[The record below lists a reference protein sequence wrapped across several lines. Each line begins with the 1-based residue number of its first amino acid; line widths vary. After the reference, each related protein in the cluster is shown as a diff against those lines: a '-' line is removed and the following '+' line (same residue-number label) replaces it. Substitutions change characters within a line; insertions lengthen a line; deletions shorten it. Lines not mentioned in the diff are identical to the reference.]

1 MGYYLDKT
9 NINYT
14 WNKCYE
20 KCETCNYNGNDTN
33 MNCLSCKSKLI
44 SKTMKQSIF
53 FKLSSNNNCIQIC
66 PDNTFMTSEKD
77 CVTSCPIGTF
87 KYSLNNTCLHTCPNG
102 ISKSNNECIF
112 KTFSQSTT
120 LDDFKT
126 QIMSNISAFV
136 NSSKVINGSNF
147 LAVILSS
154 DNMNPEEQIKN
165 GISAID
171 LGNCTEVLKEHF
183 NISKEENLIII
194 NMESKKDENK
204 KNESSV
210 NDKSFNL
217 GKNIQLEIY
226 DFSGRKL
233 DLSVCKED
241 IKVMKYIGDVEEL
254 NIESAMSLADRGV
267 DVFNAQDAFF
277 NDICHPFDNADG
289 IDIIIDDRRSD
300 IYQNATFCED
310 GCTYTGMNY
319 DLMVANCI
327 CDSSILQ
334 IETKNETD
342 NGEKEISETLNFETV
357 TKSFISNLFDFN
369 IDVIYCYNLVI
380 NTKILMKNIGFYC
393 LFGMFVLQIIF
404 FIIYKVK
411 KLTSL
416 RYFMLI
422 FDNKKD
428 NTNKSNSNTI
438 NNINKS
444 VKKIIKASPPKNNNS
459 IITSLNDLEKSNK
472 SLKHVKIKPK
482 LQEKKRKLK
491 LDLKSNEE
499 LVSKTK
505 DKNNLSHSKKKMFS
519 EFEEDLWDDFESD
532 IQSNL
537 NFPKISKRKKE
548 QDREILFPQNFGPTI
563 NIQNPILNINN
574 KHKKIKSILK
584 KKTNLIGPRERELE
598 NSKKKQR
605 AIIIDNKEDND
616 KIYNIKSTQHLPLQ
630 RIFTNKSGQS
640 ILKNINRMETI
651 GDKSEDKK
659 TNKNKDDDIIQLSKT
674 DADLQDMD
682 YEEAIIY
689 DKRTYL
695 RMYWAFLV
703 DTQIILGTFCTDNYL
718 NLMVIKLSFFICTFQ
733 ISFFLNA
740 FFYSDEYISDA
751 YHNDGVLDFVS
762 GLPKSIYSFIATLI
776 TTNLLKMLSNS
787 KSELMKVIREKCK
800 YNNYVRIINVKLNKL
815 RKKLIVYFILVFL
828 LESFFLYYVTAFCAV
843 YRYSQKY
850 WFYGCL
856 ESFAMDS
863 LVALLVC
870 IVLAFFRYISIKK
883 HKKYFYILANIIGI
897 FL

>member
-1 MGYYLDKT
+1 M
-9 NINYT
+9 
-14 WNKCYE
+14 
-20 KCETCNYNGNDTN
+20 
-33 MNCLSCKSKLI
+33 
-44 SKTMKQSIF
+44 
-53 FKLSSNNNCIQIC
+53 
-66 PDNTFMTSEKD
+66 
-77 CVTSCPIGTF
+77 
-87 KYSLNNTCLHTCPNG
+87 CPNG
-102 ISKSNNECIF
+102 YEISKSNNECIF

-120 LDDFKT
+120 LDDFKS
-126 QIMSNISAFV
+126 QIISNISAFV
-136 NSSKVINGSNF
+136 NSSKVFNGSNF
-147 LAVILSS
+147 LAVVLSS

-171 LGNCTEVLKEHF
+171 LGNCIEILKEYY

-194 NMESKKDENK
+194 NMESKTVESN
-204 KNESSV
+204 KNESNN

-217 GKNIQLEIY
+217 GKNIQLEVY
-226 DFSGRKL
+226 DFSERKL

-241 IKVMKYIGDVEEL
+241 IKVMKYIGDVKEL
-254 NIESAMSLADRGV
+254 NIESAMSLADKGV
-267 DVFNAQDAFF
+267 DVFNAKDAFF
-277 NDICHPFDNADG
+277 NDICHPFENADG
-289 IDIIIDDRRSD
+289 IDIIINDRRSD

-327 CDSSILQ
+327 CNSKILQ
-334 IETKNETD
+334 IETKNQTD
-342 NGEKEISETLNFETV
+342 NEEKEISETLNFETV

-369 IDVIYCYNLVI
+369 IEVIYCYNLVI
-380 NTKILMKNIGFYC
+380 NTKILVKNIGFYC
-393 LFGMFVLQIIF
+393 LFGMFILQFIF
-404 FIIYKVK
+404 FIIYKIK

-422 FDNKKD
+422 FEDKKES
-428 NTNKSNSNTI
+428 TNKSNSYTI
-438 NNINKS
+438 NNINRS

-459 IITSLNDLEKSNK
+459 IITSLNDFEKSNK
-472 SLKHVKIKPK
+472 SLKHVKTKPK
-482 LQEKKRKLK
+482 HHEKKRKLK

-499 LVSKTK
+499 LLSKTK
-505 DKNNLSHSKKKMFS
+505 DKNNMSHSKKKIMLS
-519 EFEEDLWDDFESD
+519 EYEVNLDNPLEND

-537 NFPKISKRKKE
+537 YISKDYEIKKE
-548 QDREILFPQNFGPTI
+548 QDGNLLDPQNFGPII

-574 KHKKIKSILK
+574 KQKKIKSILK
-584 KKTNLIGPRERELE
+584 KKANFIGPNEREII
-598 NSKKKQR
+598 NSKNKPK
-605 AIIIDNKEDND
+605 AIIIDNREDND
-616 KIYNIKSTQHLPLQ
+616 KIYNLKNSQHKPLK
-630 RIFTNKSGQS
+630 RILSNKIGQS
-640 ILKNINRMETI
+640 ILNNVNRIETT

-659 TNKNKDDDIIQLSKT
+659 STKIKEKGTTKLSKT
-674 DADLQDMD
+674 DSDLQDMD

-689 DKRTYL
+689 DKRSYL

-787 KSELMKVIREKCK
+787 KSELMKVIKDKEKYK
-800 YNNYVRIINVKLNKL
+800 NYSRIINVKLNKL
-815 RKKLIVYFILVFL
+815 GKKLIIYYILVFL
-828 LESFFLYYVTAFCAV
+828 LESFFLYYVTTFCAV

-863 LVALLVC
+863 VVALLIC
-870 IVLAFFRYISIKK
+870 IVLSFFRYISIKNHIK
-883 HKKYFYILANIIGI
+883 CFYTLANIIGT